1 MNGIFS
7 RKKCSGKREIR
18 VLTRDIDVSGSADTG
33 KNLAQQAK
41 PSNIEETTAANGF
54 ALFIV

>member
-1 MNGIFS
+1 MNEIFS
-7 RKKCSGKREIR
+7 GKKCSGKREIR
-18 VLTRDIDVSGSADTG
+18 VLTRDIEVSVSAGTG

-41 PSNIEETTAANGF
+41 PSNIEETTATNGF